1 MNIIEAKQE
10 IIHTIR
16 AYLMKD
22 ETGAYRIPV

>member
-1 MNIIEAKQE
+1 MKGIEMNIIEAKQE

-22 ETGAYRIPV
+22 ETGA